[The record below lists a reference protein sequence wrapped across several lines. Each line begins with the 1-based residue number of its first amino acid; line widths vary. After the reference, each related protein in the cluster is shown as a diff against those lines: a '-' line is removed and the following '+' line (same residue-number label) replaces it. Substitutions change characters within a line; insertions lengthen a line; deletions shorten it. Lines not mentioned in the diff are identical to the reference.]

1 LQSSISLSTFP
12 HTQLSSYTVNVDSS
26 ARCLYNLFPNY
37 LQDVIIESTVKG
49 KLAFEF
55 AYDARDQSTGA
66 RLNLHLSDVQAALR
80 SGDSLSI
87 HDLNAS
93 YFLRDDSSAFS
104 FSMPEASLG
113 ENYASVV
120 FNISPP
126 RAQTARVY
134 LNIELKKLAHSLGMP
149 SVDRLSGSIR
159 ARYSFMYDSQRNRT
173 RADGLITFADAL
185 VQRPIGIDTLY
196 TGECDGSISLKNN
209 RLSFNKLLLRL
220 GASDAVLTGTL
231 VDYQNI
237 FLRHGASL
245 PSMRLSIASRV
256 FSTIGLLPHMNLNI
270 GRQTLAWFPKAS
282 VSMNFNIGR
291 FVMPQETLNRLSGNL
306 QIQDYFVRFNSLRYE
321 SRVGTFSV
329 SGWADYG
336 QEGKMIFGVRALV
349 STPNFAQL
357 FSRYTGGR
365 ELASGGGKGSIA
377 LNGACDDSG
386 KIDLAGLGGRGRF
399 AISNLELKDYSVLNS
414 LYRFLGAEGR
424 DSLKINSA
432 SFGFDV
438 ANGRVYFSKMIAY
451 GTPLDFR
458 LDGWQGFDG
467 TLDYKL
473 NLRIYPPLSLQI
485 VDHVKPSY
493 PELAPTP
500 DGILGI
506 SLVAGGTTTDARFTI
521 FGFNTR
527 LAFAPSLPPSHLYS
541 SLR

>member
-1 LQSSISLSTFP
+1 
-12 HTQLSSYTVNVDSS
+12 
-26 ARCLYNLFPNY
+26 
-37 LQDVIIESTVKG
+37 
-49 KLAFEF
+49 
-55 AYDARDQSTGA
+55 
-66 RLNLHLSDVQAALR
+66 
-80 SGDSLSI
+80 
-87 HDLNAS
+87 
-93 YFLRDDSSAFS
+93 
-104 FSMPEASLG
+104 
-113 ENYASVV
+113 
-120 FNISPP
+120 
-126 RAQTARVY
+126 
-134 LNIELKKLAHSLGMP
+134 
-149 SVDRLSGSIR
+149 
-159 ARYSFMYDSQRNRT
+159 
-173 RADGLITFADAL
+173 
-185 VQRPIGIDTLY
+185 
-196 TGECDGSISLKNN
+196 
-209 RLSFNKLLLRL
+209 
-220 GASDAVLTGTL
+220 
-231 VDYQNI
+231 
-237 FLRHGASL
+237 
-245 PSMRLSIASRV
+245 
-256 FSTIGLLPHMNLNI
+256 
-270 GRQTLAWFPKAS
+270 
-282 VSMNFNIGR
+282 
-291 FVMPQETLNRLSGNL
+291 
-306 QIQDYFVRFNSLRYE
+306 
-321 SRVGTFSV
+321 
-329 SGWADYG
+329 
-336 QEGKMIFGVRALV
+336 MIFGVRALV

-527 LAFAPSLPPSHLYS
+527 LAFAPSLSPSHLYS